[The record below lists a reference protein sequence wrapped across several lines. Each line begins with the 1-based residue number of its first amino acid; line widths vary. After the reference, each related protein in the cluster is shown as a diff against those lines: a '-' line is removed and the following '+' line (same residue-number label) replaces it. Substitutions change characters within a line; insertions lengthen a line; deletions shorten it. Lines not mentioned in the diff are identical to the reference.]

1 MRRRPAPA
9 TGYFRVQLAFR
20 HGLTCHHMSPCMNVA
35 VYLATAIYDRDAC
48 WSDRHWAGN
57 SPQCGRAFVFCGE
70 GRRSRFLPQMYI
82 YIYIYIYICIY
93 IYIYIYIYRYTHTQ
107 TETESSHTP
116 LCVRVYACFHRH
128 GNGWMDGS
136 GRGPRGLYE
145 PLLVL
150 LRVSSPRGRVLEC
163 VQQFL
168 GCLLQMK
175 PSLHAWPGLGESR
188 RVCLD
193 GLSRRS
199 KGVFFLLLLL
209 LPWPR
214 NICL

>member
-93 IYIYIYIYRYTHTQ
+93 IYIYIYIYIDIHTHRQRQSQVT
-107 TETESSHTP
+107 H
-116 LCVRVYACFHRH
+116 LCVCVCMHVST
-128 GNGWMDGS
+128 GTEMDGWMDQGE
-136 GRGPRGLYE
+136 GREGYMNPFSFFCEYRA
-145 PLLVL
+145 LVA
-150 LRVSSPRGRVLEC
+150 VFWNVCNSS
-163 VQQFL
+163 
-168 GCLLQMK
+168 
-175 PSLHAWPGLGESR
+175 
-188 RVCLD
+188 
-193 GLSRRS
+193 
-199 KGVFFLLLLL
+199 
-209 LPWPR
+209 
-214 NICL
+214 